1 MAVSISQY
9 LYKYLCD
16 LNSKFKE
23 VVKINSANL
32 IYKKYV
38 NEIYKDEELKNI
50 WIDTLKNINELTE
63 YAREKYKKKP
73 KDYKDFRR
81 EYYRNLYNN
90 NEELRAWKLQYHK
103 DRYKL
108 TNTLKKENEELKN
121 KLKTLDLQNQ
131 VIMC

>member
-16 LNSKFKE
+16 LNPKFKE
-23 VVKINSANL
+23 VIKINSANL

-38 NEIYKDEELKNI
+38 DEIYKDEELKTI

-63 YAREKYKKKP
+63 QAREKYKKKP

-81 EYYRNLYNN
+81 EYYKNLYNT
-90 NEELRAWKLQYHK
+90 NEEFRNWKLQYHK
-103 DRYKL
+103 DRYKI
-108 TNTLKKENEELKN
+108 TNQLKRENEELKKN
-121 KLKTLDLQNQ
+121 
-131 VIMC
+131 